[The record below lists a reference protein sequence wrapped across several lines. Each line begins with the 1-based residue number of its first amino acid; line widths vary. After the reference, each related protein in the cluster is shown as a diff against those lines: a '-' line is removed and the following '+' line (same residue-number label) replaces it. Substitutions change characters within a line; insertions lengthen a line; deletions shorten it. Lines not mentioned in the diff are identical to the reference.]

1 MDTLVIQELDLGV
14 LSAMIEVVKRFVAKR
29 VGTFIKKERNKQNMS
44 IRACAKDSLISH
56 TTLANIENGKTYPPD
71 EMLNYI
77 FDKLMI
83 ENDIFA
89 QISSIEETIRKF
101 NLFFELVYK
110 QDRIK
115 ANSVFQEILEIEE
128 KAERHLLE
136 LDFCLIK
143 LIYYTSCNRNSERA
157 KVLIDSIDQYIDDL
171 FEEELV
177 IYWLYKSQYLK
188 NNNKLDEAESLLL
201 KAKALTKDDR
211 YLSLI
216 YNFLGIVCTLR
227 DKTAIAM
234 TYYLEAKKIFDI
246 KMNYIR
252 SLYVNTNIVV
262 AYVYSKAYEDA
273 ISACVENIEIAEQLS
288 LHKVIGV
295 NAQNLSYV
303 YMMLKEYERVNE
315 YVKLSIEHGVVDNGV
330 YFNNAYSY
338 LKLNKISSCQYWINE
353 GRTKMLKSETM
364 LSYLFDYLDYRIENN
379 LQESINVLD
388 HILQT
393 KNYEPS
399 FTNQDRKMVLK
410 EIVEL
415 GTETG
420 NTEILSKYG
429 KEILEF

>member
-157 KVLIDSIDQYIDDL
+157 KVLID
-171 FEEELV
+171 
-177 IYWLYKSQYLK
+177 
-188 NNNKLDEAESLLL
+188 
-201 KAKALTKDDR
+201 
-211 YLSLI
+211 
-216 YNFLGIVCTLR
+216 
-227 DKTAIAM
+227 
-234 TYYLEAKKIFDI
+234 
-246 KMNYIR
+246 
-252 SLYVNTNIVV
+252 
-262 AYVYSKAYEDA
+262 
-273 ISACVENIEIAEQLS
+273 
-288 LHKVIGV
+288 
-295 NAQNLSYV
+295 
-303 YMMLKEYERVNE
+303 
-315 YVKLSIEHGVVDNGV
+315 
-330 YFNNAYSY
+330 
-338 LKLNKISSCQYWINE
+338 
-353 GRTKMLKSETM
+353 
-364 LSYLFDYLDYRIENN
+364 
-379 LQESINVLD
+379 
-388 HILQT
+388 
-393 KNYEPS
+393 
-399 FTNQDRKMVLK
+399 
-410 EIVEL
+410 
-415 GTETG
+415 
-420 NTEILSKYG
+420 
-429 KEILEF
+429 

>member
-1 MDTLVIQELDLGV
+1 
-14 LSAMIEVVKRFVAKR
+14 
-29 VGTFIKKERNKQNMS
+29 
-44 IRACAKDSLISH
+44 
-56 TTLANIENGKTYPPD
+56 
-71 EMLNYI
+71 
-77 FDKLMI
+77 
-83 ENDIFA
+83 
-89 QISSIEETIRKF
+89 
-101 NLFFELVYK
+101 
-110 QDRIK
+110 
-115 ANSVFQEILEIEE
+115 
-128 KAERHLLE
+128 
-136 LDFCLIK
+136 
-143 LIYYTSCNRNSERA
+143 
-157 KVLIDSIDQYIDDL
+157 
-171 FEEELV
+171 
-177 IYWLYKSQYLK
+177 
-188 NNNKLDEAESLLL
+188 
-201 KAKALTKDDR
+201 
-211 YLSLI
+211 
-216 YNFLGIVCTLR
+216 
-227 DKTAIAM
+227 
-234 TYYLEAKKIFDI
+234 
-246 KMNYIR
+246 MNYIR